1 MEFKVL
7 KDILSANDQIAEENR
22 QMLDSNKVFAIN
34 VMSSPGSGKTSTIL
48 QTIKGLKDKI
58 KIAVIEGDVS
68 SSIDA
73 EKISK
78 EGITALQINTGG
90 ECHLDAN
97 MLNRAIKNLP
107 LTSIDLLFIENVGN
121 LICTA
126 EFQLGMHKNLVI
138 SSTAEGD
145 DKPLKYPLM
154 FTVADV
160 VLINKTDL
168 SPYLDFDAEAYK
180 KAVKALNQKA
190 DIFEISCTTGQ
201 GIDNWLAWIKKKMN
215 VA

>member
-7 KDILSANDQIAEENR
+7 KDILSANDQIAEENHEL
-22 QMLDSNKVFAIN
+22 LDNNKVFAIN

-48 QTIKGLKDKI
+48 QTIKGLKGKV

-78 EGITALQINTGG
+78 EGILALQINTGG

-97 MLNRAIKNLP
+97 MLNRAINNLP
-107 LTSIDLLFIENVGN
+107 LADIDLLFIENVGN

-160 VLINKTDL
+160 VLINKMDL
-168 SPYLDFDAEAYK
+168 SPYLNFDANAYK
-180 KAVKALNQKA
+180 NAVKALNQRA
-190 DIFEISCTTGQ
+190 EIFEISCTTGQ
-201 GIDNWLAWIKKKMN
+201 GVDDWLAWIKKQMD
-215 VA
+215 VE

>member
-1 MEFKVL
+1 
-7 KDILSANDQIAEENR
+7 
-22 QMLDSNKVFAIN
+22 
-34 VMSSPGSGKTSTIL
+34 
-48 QTIKGLKDKI
+48 
-58 KIAVIEGDVS
+58 
-68 SSIDA
+68 
-73 EKISK
+73 
-78 EGITALQINTGG
+78 
-90 ECHLDAN
+90 

-107 LTSIDLLFIENVGN
+107 LADIDLLFIENVGN

-160 VLINKTDL
+160 VLVNKMDL
-168 SPYLDFDAEAYK
+168 SPYLNFNADAYK

-190 DIFEISCTTGQ
+190 EIFEISCTTGQ
-201 GIDNWLAWIKKKMN
+201 GVDDWLAWIKKQMDVK
-215 VA
+215 

>member
-22 QMLDSNKVFAIN
+22 QLLEDNKVFAIN

-48 QTIKGLKDKI
+48 QTIKGLKDRV

-73 EKISK
+73 EKISA
-78 EGITALQINTGG
+78 EGILALQINTGG

-107 LTSIDLLFIENVGN
+107 LADIDLLFIENVGN

-160 VLINKTDL
+160 VLINKMDL
-168 SPYLDFDAEAYK
+168 SPYLNFNADAYK
-180 KAVKALNQKA
+180 NAVKALNQKA
-190 DIFEISCTTGQ
+190 EIFEISCTTGD
-201 GIDNWLAWIKKKMN
+201 GVDNWLGWIKKQLN
-215 VA
+215 V

>member
-7 KDILSANDQIAEENR
+7 KDILSANDQIAAENR
-22 QMLDSNKVFAIN
+22 QLLEENKVFAIN

-107 LTSIDLLFIENVGN
+107 LADIDLLFIENVGN

-160 VLINKTDL
+160 VLINKMDL
-168 SPYLDFDAEAYK
+168 SPYLNFDTDAYK
-180 KAVKALNQKA
+180 KAVTALNQKVE
-190 DIFEISCTTGQ
+190 IFEISCTTGQ
-201 GIDNWLAWIKKKMN
+201 GVNNWLAWIKKQMD
-215 VA
+215 VE

>member
-22 QMLDSNKVFAIN
+22 QLLEDNKVFAIN

-48 QTIKGLKDKI
+48 QTIKGLKDKV

-78 EGITALQINTGG
+78 EGILALQINTGG

-107 LTSIDLLFIENVGN
+107 LADIDLLFIENVGN

-160 VLINKTDL
+160 VLVNKMDL
-168 SPYLDFDAEAYK
+168 SPYLNFDAEAYK
-180 KAVKALNQKA
+180 NAVKALNQKA
-190 DIFEISCTTGQ
+190 EIFEISCTTGD
-201 GIDNWLAWIKKKMN
+201 GVDNWLAWLKKQLN
-215 VA
+215 V

>member
-7 KDILSANDQIAEENR
+7 KDILSANDQIAAENR
-22 QMLDSNKVFAIN
+22 ELLDSNKVFAVN

-48 QTIKGLKDKI
+48 QTIKGFKDKV

-107 LTSIDLLFIENVGN
+107 LDEIDLLFIENVGN

-160 VLINKTDL
+160 VLINKMDLKPYINFNTD
-168 SPYLDFDAEAYK
+168 SYK

-190 DIFEISCTTGQ
+190 DIFEISCTTGH
-201 GIDNWLAWIKKKMN
+201 GIDAWLAWLKKQMDI
-215 VA
+215 

>member
-22 QMLDSNKVFAIN
+22 QLLDSNKVFAIN
-34 VMSSPGSGKTSTIL
+34 IMSSPGSGKTSTIL
-48 QTIKGLKDKI
+48 QTIKGLKDKVQ
-58 KIAVIEGDVS
+58 IAVIEGDVS

-78 EGITALQINTGG
+78 EGITVLQINTGG

-107 LTSIDLLFIENVGN
+107 LTDIDLLFIENVGN

-160 VLINKTDL
+160 VLINKMDL
-168 SPYLDFDAEAYK
+168 SPYLNFDADAYK
-180 KAVKALNQKA
+180 NAVKALNQKA
-190 DIFEISCTTGQ
+190 EILEISCTTGQ
-201 GIDNWLAWIKKKMN
+201 GIDMWLAWIKKQLN
-215 VA
+215 IA

>member
-7 KDILSANDQIAEENR
+7 KDILSANDQIAAENR
-22 QMLDSNKVFAIN
+22 QLLESNKVFAIN

-58 KIAVIEGDVS
+58 RIAVIEGDVS

-78 EGITALQINTGG
+78 EGILALQINTGG

-107 LTSIDLLFIENVGN
+107 LADIDLLFIENVGN

-160 VLINKTDL
+160 VLVNKMDL
-168 SPYLDFDAEAYK
+168 SPYLNFDANAYK

-201 GIDNWLAWIKKKMN
+201 GIDNWLAWIKKQMG
-215 VA
+215 VE

>member
-22 QMLDSNKVFAIN
+22 QLLDGNKVFAIN

-48 QTIKGLKDKI
+48 QTIKGLKDKV

-97 MLNRAIKNLP
+97 MLNRAIKDLP
-107 LTSIDLLFIENVGN
+107 IANIDLLFIENVGN

-160 VLINKTDL
+160 FLINKMDL
-168 SPYLDFDAEAYK
+168 SPYLNFDADAYK
-180 KAVKALNQKA
+180 NAVKALNKKA
-190 DIFEISCTTGQ
+190 EIFEISCTTGQ
-201 GIDNWLAWIKKKMN
+201 GIDMWLAWIKKQLN
-215 VA
+215 IV

>member
-7 KDILSANDQIAEENR
+7 KDILSANDQIAAENR
-22 QMLDSNKVFAIN
+22 ELLDGNRVFAVN

-48 QTIKGLKDKI
+48 QTIRGLKDKV

-78 EGITALQINTGG
+78 EGVTALQINTGG

-107 LTSIDLLFIENVGN
+107 LNEIDLLFIENVGN

-160 VLINKTDL
+160 VLINKMDL
-168 SPYLDFDAEAYK
+168 QPYIEFDVEAYK
-180 KAVKALNQKA
+180 KAVVALNQKA
-190 DIFEISCTTGQ
+190 EIFEISCKTGQ
-201 GIDNWLAWIKKKMN
+201 GINSWLAWLKKQLGI
-215 VA
+215 

>member
-7 KDILSANDQIAEENR
+7 KDILNANDQIAEENR
-22 QMLDSNKVFAIN
+22 QLLDSNKVFAIN

-48 QTIKGLKDKI
+48 QTIKGLKDKV

-107 LTSIDLLFIENVGN
+107 LADIDLLFIENVGN

-160 VLINKTDL
+160 VLINKMDL
-168 SPYLDFDAEAYK
+168 SPYLNFDADAYK
-180 KAVKALNQKA
+180 NAVKALNQKA
-190 DIFEISCTTGQ
+190 EILEISCTTGQ
-201 GIDNWLAWIKKKMN
+201 GIDMWLAWIKKQLN
-215 VA
+215 IA

>member
-7 KDILSANDQIAEENR
+7 KDILSANDQIAVENR
-22 QMLDSNKVFAIN
+22 ELLDGNKVFAVN

-48 QTIKGLKDKI
+48 QTIKGLKDKV

-107 LTSIDLLFIENVGN
+107 LEQIDLLFIENVGN

-160 VLINKTDL
+160 VLINKMDL
-168 SPYLDFDAEAYK
+168 QPYIDFDVEAYK
-180 KAVKALNQKA
+180 KAVVALNQRA
-190 DIFEISCTTGQ
+190 EIFEISCTTGQ
-201 GIDNWLAWIKKKMN
+201 GIDAWLAWLKKQMGI
-215 VA
+215 

>member
-7 KDILSANDQIAEENR
+7 KDILSANDQIAAENQQLLEE
-22 QMLDSNKVFAIN
+22 NKVFAIN

-48 QTIKGLKDKI
+48 QTIKGLKDKV

-107 LTSIDLLFIENVGN
+107 LAEIDLLFIENVGN

-160 VLINKTDL
+160 VLINKMDL
-168 SPYLDFDAEAYK
+168 SPYLNFDANAYK

-201 GIDNWLAWIKKKMN
+201 GIDNWLAWIKKQMG
-215 VA
+215 VE

>member
-7 KDILSANDQIAEENR
+7 KDILSANDQIAEENHEL
-22 QMLDSNKVFAIN
+22 LDNNKVFAIN

-48 QTIKGLKDKI
+48 QTIKGLKGKV

-78 EGITALQINTGG
+78 EGILALQINTGG

-97 MLNRAIKNLP
+97 MLNRAINNLP
-107 LTSIDLLFIENVGN
+107 LADIDLLFIENVGN

-160 VLINKTDL
+160 VLINKMDL
-168 SPYLDFDAEAYK
+168 SPYLNFDASAYK
-180 KAVKALNQKA
+180 NAVKALNQRA
-190 DIFEISCTTGQ
+190 EIFEISCTTGQ
-201 GIDNWLAWIKKKMN
+201 GVDDWLAWIKKQMD
-215 VA
+215 VE

>member
-1 MEFKVL
+1 
-7 KDILSANDQIAEENR
+7 
-22 QMLDSNKVFAIN
+22 
-34 VMSSPGSGKTSTIL
+34 MSSPGSGKTSTIL
-48 QTIKGLKDKI
+48 QTIKGLKDKV

-78 EGITALQINTGG
+78 EGILALQINTGG

-107 LTSIDLLFIENVGN
+107 LADIDLLFIENVGN

-126 EFQLGMHKNLVI
+126 EFRLGMHKNLVI

-160 VLINKTDL
+160 VLINKMDL
-168 SPYLDFDAEAYK
+168 TPYLNFDADAYK

-190 DIFEISCTTGQ
+190 EIFELSCTTGQ
-201 GIDNWLAWIKKKMN
+201 GIDNWLTWIKKQLAKSN
-215 VA
+215 AKLKSGQVEGLPAW

>member
-7 KDILSANDQIAEENR
+7 KDILSANDQIAQENR
-22 QMLDSNKVFAIN
+22 QMLELNRVFAIN

-48 QTIKGLKDKI
+48 QTIKGLRDKV
-58 KIAVIEGDVS
+58 KMAVIEGDVN

-78 EGITALQINTGG
+78 EGVLALQINTGG

-107 LTSIDLLFIENVGN
+107 LDEIDLLFIENVGN

-154 FTVADV
+154 FTVANV
-160 VLINKTDL
+160 VLINKMDL
-168 SPYLDFDAEAYK
+168 SPYLNFDVEAYK
-180 KAVKALNQKA
+180 KAVTSLNQKA
-190 DIFEISCTTGQ
+190 EIFEISCTTGQ
-201 GIDNWLAWIKKKMN
+201 GVDNWLAWLEKQLNIT
-215 VA
+215 